1 MEEKVTM
8 RLKSSFFKS
17 LIDGEFREMYRK
29 MEQVKLVKVFEKCQK
44 LEVVINLS
52 RFNDPGIILKV
63 CLKNSWKKVGK
74 VFIKSSEA
82 DFCVIL

>member
-17 LIDGEFREMYRK
+17 LIDGEFKEMYRK

-52 RFNDPGIILKV
+52 RFNDPGIIFKV
-63 CLKNSWKKVGK
+63 CLKNS
-74 VFIKSSEA
+74 
-82 DFCVIL
+82 

>member
-29 MEQVKLVKVFEKCQK
+29 MEQVKLVEVFEKCQK

-52 RFNDPGIILKV
+52 RFNDPGIIFKV
-63 CLKNSWKKVGK
+63 CLKNS
-74 VFIKSSEA
+74 
-82 DFCVIL
+82 

>member
-63 CLKNSWKKVGK
+63 CLKNS
-74 VFIKSSEA
+74 
-82 DFCVIL
+82 